1 MSWKLLDVIGKPA
14 KAGKGW
20 PNKRQLCFLSLLIRF
35 VTNNFVLLL
44 ICAAMTAA
52 RFATTGRSGSGSTA
66 CEANVAAQSVVSRG
80 RMTMHPPPT
89 TTTTTITTRPMDGG
103 QPVARHGQI
112 ATAPVDEPMTY
123 MIKPYAN
130 PRHSGHFHANTGHG
144 TTLPLM
150 WIVGYLPGTPA
161 SHYEVALKPS
171 KLGLSSRSIGSY
183 APSGGAFCQNL
194 QQCGPFHSTTPRPI
208 FPSAR

>member
-20 PNKRQLCFLSLLIRF
+20 PNKRQLCFFSLLIRF

-44 ICAAMTAA
+44 ICVATTAA

-80 RMTMHPPPT
+80 RMTMHL
-89 TTTTTITTRPMDGG
+89 G
-103 QPVARHGQI
+103 QPVA
-112 ATAPVDEPMTY
+112 APVDEQLTY

-130 PRHSGHFHANTGHG
+130 PRHSGHIQRSPKQGTEQDDHGCGWWGTCRGHQQGITRVPLATQPWTELAFHRSVCAER
-144 TTLPLM
+144 
-150 WIVGYLPGTPA
+150 WRI
-161 SHYEVALKPS
+161 AL
-171 KLGLSSRSIGSY
+171 R
-183 APSGGAFCQNL
+183 
-194 QQCGPFHSTTPRPI
+194 PF